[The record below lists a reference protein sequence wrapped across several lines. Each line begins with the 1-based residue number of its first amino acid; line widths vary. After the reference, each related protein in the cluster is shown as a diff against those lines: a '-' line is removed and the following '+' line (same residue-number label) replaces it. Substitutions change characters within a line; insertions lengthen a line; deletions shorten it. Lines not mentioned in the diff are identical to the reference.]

1 MGNNFEAATLS
12 IRKWVSLSAFI
23 GFFAFL
29 LYLYFFTDL
38 GEVALVI
45 SGANIFIYA
54 LAFIAVLGSVV
65 FNSLTW
71 YSLLGNF
78 SIKPGFW
85 RVFVLGWVGIF
96 VDALVP
102 GGWSGD
108 VFKGYLLVKDTH
120 VDTGR
125 TAASIVIKN
134 ILELAVTLG
143 ALISGL
149 VFLFLNYSLDVWV
162 LASFGTI
169 MILLA
174 LPLIIIIFLSVHLG
188 ATKRLIVFLRRTF
201 FSAKRRRG
209 NEDSFDAKL
218 EKALTDYHDGF
229 RTMKTNPKSLF
240 SPIVFQIMA
249 WAFDILTLFLIFY
262 SIGYFA
268 FPDKIIIVNSIVGN
282 LQVQGFAFA
291 GFTQIVSSSLY
302 AVLGI
307 SSTLSS
313 ASVLLAGFAVFW
325 FRLAVSFFAFQ
336 CVIFSKCIP
345 FLSVRCRGM
354 GKKSCDVEGNVNK
367 GKKDTPSIEA

>member
-1 MGNNFEAATLS
+1 MGNYFEVATLS
-12 IRKWVSLSAFI
+12 IRKWVSLSAFL

-38 GEVALVI
+38 GAVALVI
-45 SGANIFIYA
+45 GGVNISIYA
-54 LAFIAVLGSVV
+54 MAFVAVLGSVV

-149 VFLFLNYSLDVWV
+149 VFLFLNYSLEGWV
-162 LASFGTI
+162 LVSFGTI

-174 LPLIIIIFLSVHLG
+174 LPLIIVIFLSVHLG
-188 ATKRLIVFLRRTF
+188 ATRRLVVFLRRTF
-201 FSAKRRRG
+201 FSTRRRG

-218 EKALTDYHDGF
+218 EKALIEYHDGL

-307 SSTLSS
+307 SAAISS

-325 FRLAVSFFAFQ
+325 FRLVVSFFAFQ
-336 CVIFSKCIP
+336 CTVFSRCIP
-345 FLSVRCRGM
+345 FLSIRCRGI
-354 GKKSCDVEGNVNK
+354 GKKSCDSEGTVSK
-367 GKKDTPSIEA
+367 GKNDPASIEA

>member
-1 MGNNFEAATLS
+1 M
-12 IRKWVSLSAFI
+12 
-23 GFFAFL
+23 
-29 LYLYFFTDL
+29 
-38 GEVALVI
+38 
-45 SGANIFIYA
+45 
-54 LAFIAVLGSVV
+54 
-65 FNSLTW
+65 NS
-71 YSLLGNF
+71 S
-78 SIKPGFW
+78 
-85 RVFVLGWVGIF
+85 
-96 VDALVP
+96 DALVP

-120 VDTGR
+120 ADTGR

-143 ALISGL
+143 ALVSGL
-149 VFLFLNYSLDVWV
+149 VFLFLNYSLDGWV
-162 LASFGTI
+162 LVSFGTI

-174 LPLIIIIFLSVHLG
+174 LPLIIVIFLSMHLG
-188 ATKRLIVFLRRTF
+188 AARRLVVFLRRTF
-201 FSAKRRRG
+201 LSAKRGRVG
-209 NEDSFDAKL
+209 NDDSFDAKL
-218 EKALTDYHDGF
+218 EKTLLEYHDGL
-229 RTMKTNPKSLF
+229 RTMKTNPKSMF

-307 SSTLSS
+307 LPAVSS

-325 FRLAVSFFAFQ
+325 FRFVVSFFAFQ
-336 CVIFSKCIP
+336 CMVFSKCIP
-345 FLSVRCRGM
+345 FLSVRCRGI
-354 GKKSCDVEGNVNK
+354 GKKSCDCEGTVNK
-367 GKKDTPSIEA
+367 EENDSASIEA